1 VLGSMVG
8 ITVLHFS
15 VEKYSGQSE
24 NVFLY
29 FMTPPPKFYITQKIA
44 NLFQNIQS
52 DASDPKINHQV
63 KKKNEFTL
71 KTDNCV
77 LHPILTR

>member
-1 VLGSMVG
+1 
-8 ITVLHFS
+8 
-15 VEKYSGQSE
+15 
-24 NVFLY
+24 
-29 FMTPPPKFYITQKIA
+29 MTPPPKFYITQKIA